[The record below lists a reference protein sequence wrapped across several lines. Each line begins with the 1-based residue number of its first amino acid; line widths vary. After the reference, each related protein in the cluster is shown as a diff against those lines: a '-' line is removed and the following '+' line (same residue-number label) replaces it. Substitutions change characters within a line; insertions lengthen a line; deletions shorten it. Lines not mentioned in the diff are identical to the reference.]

1 MTTEEKIEK
10 KILERQKRKAYRE
23 YLSDLRHDRRSI
35 GVKFYDAKGSGRIVN
50 VIEKIHGGGATD
62 RKRKLLDKQ
71 KKGKQRLRTFGK
83 VDIPQEAFIAALK
96 VE

>member
-35 GVKFYDAKGSGRIVN
+35 GVKFYDAKGCGRIIN
-50 VIEKIHGGGATD
+50 G
-62 RKRKLLDKQ
+62 
-71 KKGKQRLRTFGK
+71 KKKY
-83 VDIPQEAFIAALK
+83 D
-96 VE
+96 

>member
-35 GVKFYDAKGSGRIVN
+35 GVKFYDAKGVGRIVN
-50 VIEKIHGGGATD
+50 GV
-62 RKRKLLDKQ
+62 KRYD
-71 KKGKQRLRTFGK
+71 
-83 VDIPQEAFIAALK
+83 
-96 VE
+96 

>member
-35 GVKFYDAKGSGRIVN
+35 GVKFYDSKGSGRIIN
-50 VIEKIHGGGATD
+50 GK
-62 RKRKLLDKQ
+62 KRYD
-71 KKGKQRLRTFGK
+71 
-83 VDIPQEAFIAALK
+83 
-96 VE
+96 